1 MAMTLFAI
9 RTRFSFI
16 LLFAFITCFVF
27 AQDQVK
33 KTIAIKTT
41 TPPKIDGLLDDE
53 AWKNAPVATDFVE
66 FSPVAGR
73 HEIQENRTEV
83 KILYDD
89 NAIYIGARMY
99 ETSAKKVAHELVNRD
114 NVGTSDFVG
123 VVLDTYHDGINA
135 VGFYVTAAGVQ
146 FDAKYAPNPNGNT
159 EDPTWN
165 AVWLSK
171 AHIDEH
177 GWTAE
182 LKIPYSALRF
192 AKKDVQLW
200 GLQLV
205 RRRQYEQKELFW
217 NEVDPKKNGFV
228 NQEGELHGIQ
238 NITPPVRLAFYPY
251 ISTNVDHYSYNTPGI
266 KNTSAQFDG
275 GMDVKYGINESFT
288 LDLTLVP
295 DFGQVQSD
303 NKVLNL
309 TPFEVKYVDNRPF
322 FTEGTELFTK
332 GNIFYSRRV
341 GGQPLNYNAAYDN
354 LKPAEQV
361 ISNPTETKLLNA
373 FKITGRT
380 ASGLGIGLFN
390 AITEPTDAIIQ
401 DSLGHTRRFQT
412 SPYVNYN
419 ILVLDQNLANNSSVT
434 LINTNVDRFGKDYSA
449 DVGGVVF
456 ALYNNKANTYTL
468 RGFGLMSNLYGA
480 GTKPTTGYSYEWA
493 GGKSSGNFTWILTE
507 DHVDDKYNPND
518 LGILNNNNYFDHNL
532 NLVYADYK
540 PNKWFTQWDVF
551 GNLYY
556 SRRETP
562 STYQRFNQILGFD
575 FKLKNFSYIGLNF
588 AHNSQA
594 NDFYEP
600 RVAGRVFLS
609 PENNNAGI
617 YYNNNPAAR
626 FSWGGDYFYR
636 KFYAHGGYGHDVVLF
651 YNLRVNDHFSFGQ
664 NVSYTP
670 RINNTGYATVDNVS
684 KNPVFALR
692 NVQTIENI
700 FNIKYTFNDV
710 MGLTFRLR
718 HYWSKL
724 NVQQYYDLG
733 QSGTLDPLISSH
745 FNTDN
750 NMNYNDWNID
760 MLYIWEISPGSEL
773 SFDWKN
779 SSLID
784 NDQARQNYIN
794 NFENTLHVPKN
805 NNFSLKVLYYID
817 YQSLRKHKK
826 ASV

>member
-1 MAMTLFAI
+1 MKIKLLLVLTLTYA
-9 RTRFSFI
+9 S
-16 LLFAFITCFVF
+16 LL
-27 AQDQVK
+27 AQTPVK
-33 KTIAIKTT
+33 SLVAIKTS
-41 TPPKIDGLLDDE
+41 TPPKIDGLLDDD
-53 AWKNAPVATDFVE
+53 AWKNAPIATDFVE
-66 FSPVAGR
+66 LNPVAGR
-73 HEIQENRTEV
+73 HETQENRTEV

-89 NAIYIGARMY
+89 DAIYIGARMY
-99 ETSAKKVAHELVNRD
+99 ETGAKKVAHELVNRD

-135 VGFYVTAAGVQ
+135 VGFYVTAAGIQ
-146 FDAKYAPNPNGNT
+146 FDAKYAPNPNGNN
-159 EDPTWN
+159 EDLSWN

-182 LKIPYSALRF
+182 IRIPYSALRF
-192 AKKDVQLW
+192 SKKDVQLW

-217 NEVDPKKNGFV
+217 NEVDPKKNGFI
-228 NQEGELHGIQ
+228 NQEGDLNGIHS
-238 NITPPVRLAFYPY
+238 ITPPVRLAFYPY
-251 ISTNVDHYSYNTPGI
+251 FSTYVNHYPYSTPGL

-275 GMDVKYGINESFT
+275 GMDLKYGFNESFT

-303 NKVLNL
+303 NQILNL

-322 FTEGTELFTK
+322 FTEGTELFSK

-341 GGQPLNYNAAYDN
+341 GGQPLNYSAAYNN
-354 LKPAEQV
+354 LKPGEKV
-361 ISNPTETKLLNA
+361 IGNPTETKLLNA

-380 ASGLGIGLFN
+380 AGGLGIGIFN
-390 AITEPTDAIIQ
+390 GITEPTNAVLQ
-401 DSLGHTRRFQT
+401 DSLGHKRLFRTA
-412 SPYVNYN
+412 PYTNYN

-449 DVGGVVF
+449 DVGGAVF
-456 ALYNNKANTYTL
+456 NLYNNKANTYNF
-468 RGFGLMSNLYGA
+468 RGFALISNLYG
-480 GTKPTTGYSYEWA
+480 GRQKSSTGYSYEWNA
-493 GGKSSGNFTWILTE
+493 GKSSGNFTWMLTE

-518 LGILNNNNYFDHNL
+518 LGILNNNNYFDHNI

-540 PNKWFTQWDVF
+540 PTKLFTTWDVF
-551 GNLYY
+551 GNVYY
-556 SRRETP
+556 SRRYYP
-562 STYQRFNQILGFD
+562 SAYQNLNQIFGFD

-588 AHNSQA
+588 NHNAQG

-600 RVAGRVFLS
+600 RVAGRVFQS

-617 YYNNNPAAR
+617 FYNSNRATR
-626 FSWGGDYFYR
+626 FHWGGNYFYR
-636 KFYAHGGYGHDVVLF
+636 KFYLNGGYGHDVVLF
-651 YNLRVNDHFSFGQ
+651 YNLRINDHFSFGQ
-664 NVSYTP
+664 DVSYMP
-670 RINNTGYATVDNVS
+670 RINNIGYATVDSVS
-684 KNPVFALR
+684 NNPVFALR
-692 NVQTIENI
+692 NVQTVENI
-700 FNIKYTFNDV
+700 FNIKYTFNDI

-724 NVQQYYDLG
+724 NVLQYYDLS
-733 QSGTLDPLISSH
+733 QTGTLNPLTSAN
-745 FNTDN
+745 FNRDN

-779 SSLID
+779 SSLVD
-784 NDQARQNYIN
+784 NNQAHQNYAGD
-794 NFENTLHVPKN
+794 FENTLHTPKN
-805 NNFSLKVLYYID
+805 NNFSLKILYYID
-817 YQSLRKHKK
+817 YQSLVKKHKK
-826 ASV
+826 VSS

>member
-1 MAMTLFAI
+1 MKLTTLI
-9 RTRFSFI
+9 CSF
-16 LLFAFITCFVF
+16 FFITHTVF
-27 AQDQVK
+27 AQDTVK
-33 KTIAIKTT
+33 KTIAIKTIN
-41 TPPKIDGLLDDE
+41 PPKIDGLLDDD
-53 AWKNAPVATDFVE
+53 AWKNAPIATDFVE
-66 FSPVAGR
+66 YSPVSGK
-73 HEIQENRTEV
+73 HESNENRTEV

-99 ETSAKKVAHELVNRD
+99 ETTSKVAHELVNRD

-123 VVLDTYHDGINA
+123 VVLDCYHDGINA

-171 AHIDEH
+171 AHIDKQ

-182 LKIPYSALRF
+182 IKIPYSALRF
-192 AKKDVQLW
+192 AKKDAQFW

-205 RRRQYEQKELFW
+205 RRRQYLQKELFW
-217 NEVDPKKNGFV
+217 NAVDPKKNGFV
-228 NQEGELHGIQ
+228 NQEGDLAGIQ
-238 NITPPVRLAFYPY
+238 HITPPVRLAFYPY
-251 ISTNVDHYSYNTPGI
+251 LSTYLNHYPYNTPGL
-266 KNTSAQFDG
+266 KNTSVQFDG

-309 TPFEVKYVDNRPF
+309 TPFEVKYVENRPF

-341 GGQPLNYNAAYDN
+341 GGQPINYSEAYNN
-354 LKPAEQV
+354 LKPGEQV

-380 ASGLGIGLFN
+380 ASGLGIGVFN
-390 AITEPTDAIIQ
+390 AVTDPADAEIQ
-401 DSLGHTRRFQT
+401 DSLGHKRLFQT
-412 SPYVNYN
+412 APYTNYN

-449 DVGGVVF
+449 DVGGLVF
-456 ALYNNKANTYTL
+456 NLYNNKANTYTL
-468 RGFGLMSNLYGA
+468 RGFALMSNLYGGKA
-480 GTKPTTGYSYEWA
+480 KPSTGYSYEWDA
-493 GGKSSGNFTWILTE
+493 GKASGNFTWILTE

-540 PNKWFTQWDVF
+540 PKRWFTQWDVF

-556 SRRETP
+556 SRRYYP
-562 STYQRFNQILGFD
+562 SAYQLFQQILGFD
-575 FKLKNFSYIGLNF
+575 FKLKDFSYIGLNF
-588 AHNSQA
+588 KHNDA
-594 NDFYEP
+594 GNDFYEP
-600 RVAGRVFLS
+600 RVAGRMYRA
-609 PENNNAGI
+609 PEDMNYGI

-626 FSWGGDYFYR
+626 FSWGGDYFFR
-636 KFYAHGGYGHDVVLF
+636 KYYSHGGYGHDFVAF

-664 NVSYTP
+664 NVSYMP
-670 RINNTGYATVDNVS
+670 RINNTGYSTVDSISN
-684 KNPVFALR
+684 NPIFALR
-692 NVQTIENI
+692 NVHTLENI

-733 QSGTLDPLISSH
+733 QDGSLGPLTSTH
-745 FNTDN
+745 FSTDN

-760 MLYIWEISPGSEL
+760 MLYVWEISPGSEL

-784 NDQARQNYIN
+784 NDQAKKGYFQ

-805 NNFSLKVLYYID
+805 NNLSLKILYYID
-817 YQSLRKHKK
+817 YQSLVRKHKK
-826 ASV
+826 A

>member
-1 MAMTLFAI
+1 MKLTVLAC
-9 RTRFSFI
+9 S
-16 LLFAFITCFVF
+16 LLLTCSVF
-27 AQDQVK
+27 AQDTVK
-33 KTIAIKTT
+33 KTIAVKTT
-41 TPPKIDGLLDDE
+41 NPPKIDGLLDDD
-53 AWKNAPVATDFVE
+53 AWKNAPIATDFVE
-66 FSPVAGR
+66 IQPVAGT
-73 HEIQENRTEV
+73 HESKENRTEV

-89 NAIYIGARMY
+89 NALYVGARMY
-99 ETSAKKVAHELVNRD
+99 EKTSKVAHELVNRD
-114 NVGTSDFVG
+114 NVGTSDFMG
-123 VVLDTYHDGINA
+123 IILDCYRDRINA

-171 AHIDEH
+171 AHIDKD

-192 AKKDVQLW
+192 SKKDIQLW

-205 RRRQYEQKELFW
+205 RRRQYVQKELFW
-217 NEVDPKKNGFV
+217 SPVDPKKNGFI
-228 NQEGELHGIQ
+228 NQSGDLAGIQ
-238 NITPPVRLAFYPY
+238 NISPPVRLAFYPY
-251 ISTNVDHYSYNTPGI
+251 LSTYLNHYPYNTPGL
-266 KNTSAQFDG
+266 KNTSVQFDG

-303 NKVLNL
+303 NQVLNL
-309 TPFEVKYVDNRPF
+309 TPFEVKYVENRPF

-341 GGQPLNYNAAYDN
+341 GGTPINYNEAYDN
-354 LKPAEQV
+354 LRPGEQV

-373 FKITGRT
+373 FKVTGRT
-380 ASGLGIGLFN
+380 AGGLGIGIFN
-390 AITEPTDAIIQ
+390 AVTDPANAVIE
-401 DSLGHTRRFQT
+401 DSLGHKRQFQT
-412 SPYVNYN
+412 SPYTNYN
-419 ILVLDQNLANNSSVT
+419 ILVLDQNLPNNSSVT

-456 ALYNNKANTYTL
+456 NLYNNKANTYTL
-468 RGFGLMSNLYGA
+468 RGFALMSNLYGGGA
-480 GTKPTTGYSYEWA
+480 KPSTGYSYEWA
-493 GGKSSGNFTWILTE
+493 GGKASGNFTWILTE

-540 PNKWFTQWDVF
+540 PKHWFTQWDVF
-551 GNLYY
+551 GNAYY
-556 SRRETP
+556 SRRYYP
-562 STYQRFNQILGFD
+562 STYQLFAQILGFD

-588 AHNSQA
+588 KHDDRG

-600 RVAGRVFLS
+600 RVAGRVYKA
-609 PENNNAGI
+609 PEDMNYGI

-626 FSWGGDYFYR
+626 FQWGGDYFFR
-636 KFYAHGGYGHDVVLF
+636 KYYSHGGYGHDLVVF
-651 YNLRVNDHFSFGQ
+651 YNLRVTDHFSFGQ
-664 NVSYTP
+664 NVSYLP
-670 RINNTGYATVDNVS
+670 RINNVGYSTVDSLSN
-684 KNPVFALR
+684 NPIFALR
-692 NVQTIENI
+692 DVHTLENI
-700 FNIKYTFNDV
+700 FNVKYTFNDV

-724 NVQQYYDLG
+724 NVQQYYDLNPDG
-733 QSGTLDPLISSH
+733 SLGPVTSQH
-745 FNTDN
+745 YNTDN

-760 MLYIWEISPGSEL
+760 MLYVWEISPGSEL
-773 SFDWKN
+773 SIDWKN
-779 SSLID
+779 ASLID
-784 NDQARQNYIN
+784 NDQARQGYFQ

-805 NNFSLKVLYYID
+805 NNFSLKILYYID
-817 YQSLRKHKK
+817 YQSLVRKHKK
-826 ASV
+826 A

>member
-1 MAMTLFAI
+1 MKLTILICSLFLAGSVLAQEQVKRTDAI
-9 RTRFSFI
+9 RTSN
-16 LLFAFITCFVF
+16 
-27 AQDQVK
+27 
-33 KTIAIKTT
+33 
-41 TPPKIDGLLDDE
+41 PPKIDGLLDDD
-53 AWKNAPVATDFVE
+53 AWKNAPIATDFVE
-66 FSPVAGR
+66 NSPVSGR
-73 HEIQENRTEV
+73 HESNENRTEV

-89 NAIYIGARMY
+89 NAVYIGARMY
-99 ETSAKKVAHELVNRD
+99 ETTSKVAHELVNRD

-123 VVLDTYHDGINA
+123 VVLDCYHDGINA

-159 EDPTWN
+159 EDATWN
-165 AVWLSK
+165 AVWMSK
-171 AHIDEH
+171 AHIDKQ

-182 LKIPYSALRF
+182 IKIPYSALRF
-192 AKKDVQLW
+192 ANKDVQLW
-200 GLQLV
+200 GIQFV
-205 RRRQYEQKELFW
+205 RRRQYLQKELFW
-217 NEVDPKKNGFV
+217 NAVDPKKNGFV
-228 NQEGELHGIQ
+228 NQEGDLAGIQ
-238 NITPPVRLAFYPY
+238 HITPPVRLAFYPY
-251 ISTNVDHYSYNTPGI
+251 ISTYLNHYSYNTPGL
-266 KNTSAQFDG
+266 KNTSVQFDG

-309 TPFEVKYVDNRPF
+309 TPFEVKYVENRPF

-341 GGQPLNYNAAYDN
+341 GGEPVNYSEAYNN
-354 LKPAEQV
+354 LKPGEQV

-380 ASGLGIGLFN
+380 ASGLGVGVFN
-390 AITEPTDAIIQ
+390 AVTDPANAVIQ
-401 DSLGHTRRFQT
+401 DSLGNKRMFQT
-412 SPYVNYN
+412 APYTNYN

-456 ALYNNKANTYTL
+456 NLYNNKANTYTL
-468 RGFGLMSNLYGA
+468 RGFALMSNLYGYHD
-480 GTKPTTGYSYEWA
+480 GTKPSTGYSYEWDA
-493 GGKSSGNFTWILTE
+493 GKASGNFTWLLTE

-532 NLVYADYK
+532 NLVYANYK
-540 PNKWFTQWDVF
+540 PKHWFTQWDVF
-551 GNLYY
+551 SNLYY
-556 SRRETP
+556 SRRYNP
-562 STYQRFNQILGFD
+562 SVYQLFQQVLGFD

-588 AHNSQA
+588 KHDDRG

-600 RVAGRVFLS
+600 RVAGRMYHA
-609 PENNNAGI
+609 PEDMNYGI
-617 YYNNNPAAR
+617 YYNNNPSAR
-626 FSWGGDYFYR
+626 FSWGGNYFYR
-636 KFYAHGGYGHDVVLF
+636 KYYSHGGYGHDIVLF
-651 YNLRVNDHFSFGQ
+651 YTLRVNDHFSFGQ
-664 NVSYTP
+664 NVSYMP
-670 RINNTGYATVDNVS
+670 RINNVGYSTADSVS
-684 KNPVFALR
+684 NNPIFALR
-692 NVQTIENI
+692 NVHTLENI

-724 NVQQYYDLG
+724 NVLQYYDLG
-733 QSGTLDPLISSH
+733 QDGSLGPVTSTH
-745 FNTDN
+745 FGTDN

-760 MLYIWEISPGSEL
+760 MLYVWEISPGSEL

-779 SSLID
+779 ASLID
-784 NDQARQNYIN
+784 NDQARQGYFQ

-805 NNFSLKVLYYID
+805 NNFSLKILYYID
-817 YQSLRKHKK
+817 YQSLVRKHRK
-826 ASV
+826 A

>member
-1 MAMTLFAI
+1 MKLTILICSLFLAG
-9 RTRFSFI
+9 S
-16 LLFAFITCFVF
+16 VF
-27 AQDQVK
+27 AQDSVK
-33 KTIAIKTT
+33 KTIAIRTND
-41 TPPKIDGLLDDE
+41 PPKIDGLLDDN
-53 AWKNAPVATDFVE
+53 AWKNAPIATDFVE
-66 FSPVAGR
+66 YSPVSGR
-73 HEIQENRTEV
+73 HESNENRTEV

-89 NAIYIGARMY
+89 NAVYIGARMY
-99 ETSAKKVAHELVNRD
+99 ETTSKVAHELVNRD

-123 VVLDTYHDGINA
+123 VVLDCYHDGINA

-171 AHIDEH
+171 AHIDKQ

-182 LKIPYSALRF
+182 IKIPYSALRF

-200 GLQLV
+200 GIQLV
-205 RRRQYEQKELFW
+205 RRRQYLQKELFW
-217 NEVDPKKNGFV
+217 NAVDPKKNGFV
-228 NQEGELHGIQ
+228 NQEGNLTGIQ
-238 NITPPVRLAFYPY
+238 HITPPVRLAFYPY
-251 ISTNVDHYSYNTPGI
+251 LSTYLNHYPYNTPGL
-266 KNTSAQFDG
+266 KNTTVQFDG

-309 TPFEVKYVDNRPF
+309 TPFEVKYVENRPF

-341 GGQPLNYNAAYDN
+341 GGQPINYSEAYNN
-354 LKPAEQV
+354 LKPGEQV
-361 ISNPTETKLLNA
+361 IRNPTETKLLNA

-380 ASGLGIGLFN
+380 AGGLGVGVFN
-390 AITEPTDAIIQ
+390 AVTDPADAVIQ
-401 DSLGHTRRFQT
+401 DSLGHKRLFRT
-412 SPYVNYN
+412 SPYTNYN

-449 DVGGVVF
+449 DVGGIVF
-456 ALYNNKANTYTL
+456 NLYNNKANTYTL
-468 RGFGLMSNLYGA
+468 RGFALMSNLYGYKD
-480 GTKPTTGYSYEWA
+480 GTKPSTGYSYEWDA
-493 GGKSSGNFTWILTE
+493 GKASGNFTWILSE

-540 PNKWFTQWDVF
+540 PKHWFTQWDVF

-556 SRRETP
+556 SRRYYP
-562 STYQRFNQILGFD
+562 SVYQLFQQILGFD

-588 AHNSQA
+588 KHDDRG

-600 RVAGRVFLS
+600 RVAGRMYQA
-609 PENNNAGI
+609 PEDMNYGI
-617 YYNNNPAAR
+617 FYNNNPSAR
-626 FSWGGDYFYR
+626 FSWGGNYFYR
-636 KFYAHGGYGHDVVLF
+636 KYYSHGGYGHDIVAF
-651 YNLRVNDHFSFGQ
+651 YTLRVNDHFSFGQ
-664 NVSYTP
+664 NVSYMP
-670 RINNTGYATVDNVS
+670 RINNTGYSTVDSASN
-684 KNPVFALR
+684 NPIFALR
-692 NVQTIENI
+692 NVHTLENI

-724 NVQQYYDLG
+724 NVLQYYDLNQDG
-733 QSGTLDPLISSH
+733 SLGPLTSNH

-760 MLYIWEISPGSEL
+760 MLYVWEISPGSEL

-779 SSLID
+779 ASLID
-784 NDQARQNYIN
+784 NDQARQGYFQ

-805 NNFSLKVLYYID
+805 NNLSLKILYYID
-817 YQSLRKHKK
+817 YQSLVRKHKK
-826 ASV
+826 A

>member
-1 MAMTLFAI
+1 MKLTILICSLFLAG
-9 RTRFSFI
+9 
-16 LLFAFITCFVF
+16 AVF
-27 AQDQVK
+27 AQDTVK

-41 TPPKIDGLLDDE
+41 NPPKIDGLLDDD
-53 AWKNAPVATDFVE
+53 AWKNAPIATDFVE
-66 FSPVAGR
+66 FSPVSGK
-73 HEIQENRTEV
+73 HESNENRTEV

-89 NAIYIGARMY
+89 DAIYVGARMY
-99 ETSAKKVAHELVNRD
+99 ETTSKVAHELVNRD

-123 VVLDTYHDGINA
+123 VVLDCYHDGINA

-171 AHIDEH
+171 AHIDKQ

-182 LKIPYSALRF
+182 IKIPYSALRF
-192 AKKDVQLW
+192 AKKDVQFW
-200 GLQLV
+200 GIQLV
-205 RRRQYEQKELFW
+205 RRRQYLQKELFW
-217 NEVDPKKNGFV
+217 NAVDPKKNGFV
-228 NQEGELHGIQ
+228 NQEGDLTGIQ
-238 NITPPVRLAFYPY
+238 HITPPVRLGFYPY
-251 ISTNVDHYSYNTPGI
+251 ISTYLNHYPYNTPGL
-266 KNTSAQFDG
+266 KNTSMQFDG

-309 TPFEVKYVDNRPF
+309 TPFEVKYVENRPF

-341 GGQPLNYNAAYDN
+341 GGQPINYSEAYNN
-354 LKPAEQV
+354 LKPGEQV

-380 ASGLGIGLFN
+380 AGGLGVGIFN
-390 AITEPTDAIIQ
+390 AVTDPTDAVIQ
-401 DSLGHTRRFQT
+401 DSLGNKRLLRT
-412 SPYVNYN
+412 SPYTNYN

-449 DVGGVVF
+449 DVGGMVF
-456 ALYNNKANTYTL
+456 SLYNNKANTYTL
-468 RGFGLMSNLYGA
+468 RGFALMSNLYGYHD
-480 GTKPTTGYSYEWA
+480 GTKPSTGYSYEWNA
-493 GGKSSGNFTWILTE
+493 GKASGNFTWILTE

-532 NLVYADYK
+532 NLAYANYK
-540 PNKWFTQWDVF
+540 PKHWFTQWDVF
-551 GNLYY
+551 GNMYY
-556 SRRETP
+556 SRRYYP
-562 STYQRFNQILGFD
+562 SVYQLFQQVLGFD

-588 AHNSQA
+588 KHDDRG

-600 RVAGRVFLS
+600 RVAGRWYQA
-609 PENNNAGI
+609 PEDMNYGI
-617 YYNNNPAAR
+617 YYNNNPSAR
-626 FSWGGDYFYR
+626 FSWGGNYFYR
-636 KFYAHGGYGHDVVLF
+636 RYYSHGGYGHDIVAF
-651 YNLRVNDHFSFGQ
+651 YTLRVNDHFSFGQ
-664 NVSYTP
+664 NVSYMP
-670 RINNTGYATVDNVS
+670 RINNMGYSTVDSTSN
-684 KNPVFALR
+684 NPIFALR
-692 NVQTIENI
+692 NVHTLENI

-710 MGLTFRLR
+710 MGFTFRLR

-724 NVQQYYDLG
+724 NVLQYYDLNQDG
-733 QSGTLDPLISSH
+733 SLGPLTSTH
-745 FNTDN
+745 FSTDN

-760 MLYIWEISPGSEL
+760 MLYVWEISPGSEL

-784 NDQARQNYIN
+784 NDQARQSYFQ

-805 NNFSLKVLYYID
+805 NNFSLKILYYID
-817 YQSLRKHKK
+817 YQSLVKKHRR
-826 ASV
+826 A